1 MFKTY
6 YRNDGDNVSL
16 FLNYSSDNVIRDN
29 IDTFMDISMEHIQY
43 LFIAFS
49 IFKYWVKLANTG
61 LMLNNMIV

>member
-1 MFKTY
+1 MTSIQFNNGDILIMFKTY

-49 IFKYWVKLANTG
+49 IFKY
-61 LMLNNMIV
+61 